1 MSKDGRGD
9 LMFGKGEF
17 VQRYEGLRQ
26 VACEDFGNLRERA
39 LFMRSG
45 MMGWMQA
52 CFTSMVTPGEQPQS
66 GCVVIEPQRLQG
78 PLTKGSHAEMIAV
91 AAQMVWAVYGS

>member
-1 MSKDGRGD
+1 
-9 LMFGKGEF
+9 MFGKGEF
-17 VQRYEGLRQ
+17 VQRYEALREA
-26 VACEDFGNLRERA
+26 ACEDFGNLRERA

-52 CFTSMVTPGEQPQS
+52 CFTSMVSAGVQPQS
-66 GCVVIEPQRLQG
+66 RCVVSDPQSLQG
-78 PLTKGSHAEMIAV
+78 PLMKGSRAEMIAV